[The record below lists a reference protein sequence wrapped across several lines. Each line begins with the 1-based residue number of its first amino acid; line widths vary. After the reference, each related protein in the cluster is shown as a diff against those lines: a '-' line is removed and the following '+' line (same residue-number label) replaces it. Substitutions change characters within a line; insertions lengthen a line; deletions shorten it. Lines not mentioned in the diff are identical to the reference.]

1 MYFPRIKKQCWN
13 VTMLLSWI
21 ETIIIYYK
29 FRSWSRLQLLK
40 SNYTKR
46 LQSPDL
52 SLQLW
57 NTTGSEDHFLA
68 IWEFSQ
74 SCAGSEVPGKEFA
87 PEELVFWS
95 LSVVDTV
102 GVTDT
107 DAPECASSAQN
118 TSPQGTLFLTSAP
131 DPPQYRDI
139 YLVVKKW
146 TFFLSFFVAWQIPN
160 LITGRSGR

>member
-1 MYFPRIKKQCWN
+1 
-13 VTMLLSWI
+13 MLLSWI

-68 IWEFSQ
+68 I
-74 SCAGSEVPGKEFA
+74 
-87 PEELVFWS
+87 
-95 LSVVDTV
+95 
-102 GVTDT
+102 
-107 DAPECASSAQN
+107 
-118 TSPQGTLFLTSAP
+118 
-131 DPPQYRDI
+131 
-139 YLVVKKW
+139 
-146 TFFLSFFVAWQIPN
+146 
-160 LITGRSGR
+160 